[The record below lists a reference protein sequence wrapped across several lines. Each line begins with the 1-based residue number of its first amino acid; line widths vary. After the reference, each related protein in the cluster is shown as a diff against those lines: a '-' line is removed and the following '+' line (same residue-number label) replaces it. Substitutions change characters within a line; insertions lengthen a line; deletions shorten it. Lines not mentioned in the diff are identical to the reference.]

1 MKFKINLFAFCFL
14 VAACNTAPK
23 SNPETSV
30 KKELKPGQK
39 ITSVENLQSSQ
50 KEPNPE
56 SELEILTQ
64 GKFKMPDVSV
74 DSTNEYGAGDCFG
87 KVTYYSQR
95 NIGLGIDSM
104 SCGEYGYTNTHFLLN
119 SKKMVQAVYLKKSES
134 LPQPDGNWKNAL
146 TERLI
151 DFRNNRAIVRE
162 RMDTINDDT
171 KSIINKKF
179 EIKELKDRQTSLEHW
194 NKEFQ
199 ILWEKE
205 EN

>member
-1 MKFKINLFAFCFL
+1 MKIKNNLFAFCFF

-23 SNPETSV
+23 TNPETPV
-30 KKELKPGQK
+30 KKELKPEQK
-39 ITSVENLQSSQ
+39 VTTVENLHSSQ

-56 SELEILTQ
+56 SELEILVL
-64 GKFKMPDVSV
+64 GKFLLPDVST

-104 SCGEYGYTNTHFLLN
+104 SCGEYGYTNTHYLLN

-134 LPQPDGNWKNAL
+134 LPQSDGTWKNAL

-151 DFRNNRAIVRE
+151 DFRNNRAIVKE
-162 RMDTINDDT
+162 RMDTVNDDT
-171 KSIINKKF
+171 QSIINKKF

-194 NKEFQ
+194 NNEFQ
-199 ILWEKE
+199 VLWEKE
-205 EN
+205 N